1 LALVSAAPSTG
12 ERAMTAKV
20 ITPQTVTSPAKP
32 AAEPSAVEDCITTTE
47 LLKLAHARIAGP
59 TWDYVA
65 GGSES
70 ETAKRRNRAAID
82 AWAFVPRVLR
92 NVSRVDLSA
101 TVLGT
106 RLRMPVLLAPVGS
119 LQVVGDGG
127 AASSIKAAHQFG
139 VLPVISS
146 SSQPS
151 IEDCAAAAPCDKW
164 YQLYI
169 RGDWDWVEAQVGR
182 IRSAG
187 YRALV
192 LTVDA
197 PVYSVRDRQLHHRWL
212 PPSKKA
218 VHDSADQQ
226 ALMDWDFGARVKKFA
241 GIPLALK
248 GIQCAADAELAL
260 KHGVDVIWLSNHG
273 GRHLDHAR
281 PTLDVLREVAPVVAG
296 HAPIVVD
303 GGFMRGSDVIKAIAF
318 GASAVAVGR
327 MQAYALA
334 AGGAAGVRRYLE
346 IVEEEMQTTMAML
359 GVTTLSGLNAGY
371 LERLGLAG
379 TAPRP
384 FPQLPDHIT
393 I

>member
-1 LALVSAAPSTG
+1 MTAPGPSAAP
-12 ERAMTAKV
+12 
-20 ITPQTVTSPAKP
+20 
-32 AAEPSAVEDCITTTE
+32 AAEISAADDCITTTE
-47 LLKLAHARIAGP
+47 LILKAHARSEAA
-59 TWDYVA
+59 TWGYVS

-92 NVSRVDLSA
+92 NVSRIDLSA
-101 TVLGT
+101 QILKT

-119 LQVVGDGG
+119 LQVVGEGG
-127 AASSIKAAHQFG
+127 AASSIGAADVFG

-146 SSQPS
+146 SSQPP
-151 IEDCAAAAPCDKW
+151 IEDCAKAAQCDKW

-169 RGDWDWVEAQVGR
+169 RGDWDWVKTMVGR
-182 IRSAG
+182 IRTSS

-218 VHDSADQQ
+218 VHDDDFQ
-226 ALMDWDFGARVKKFA
+226 ALMDWDFVARVKEFA
-241 GIPLALK
+241 GIPIALK
-248 GIQCAADAELAL
+248 GIQCAADAEIAL
-260 KHGVDVIWLSNHG
+260 KRGVDVIWVSNHG

-281 PTLDVLREVAPVVAG
+281 PTLDVLREVAPVVG
-296 HAPIVVD
+296 GRVPIVVD
-303 GGFMRGSDVIKAIAF
+303 GGFMRGSDFIKAIAF
-318 GASAVAVGR
+318 GATAVAVGR

-334 AGGAAGVRRYLE
+334 AAGAAGIRRYLE
-346 IVEEEMQTTMAML
+346 IVEEEMQTSMAMI
-359 GVTTLSGLNAGY
+359 GVTSLAELNPGY
-371 LERLGLAG
+371 LKRLGRAG

-384 FPQLPDHIT
+384 FPLLPEDIN

>member
-1 LALVSAAPSTG
+1 MSVTLQPAAP
-12 ERAMTAKV
+12 E
-20 ITPQTVTSPAKP
+20 
-32 AAEPSAVEDCITTTE
+32 AAADDCITTTE
-47 LLKLAHARIAGP
+47 LIMRAYARSEAA
-59 TWDYVA
+59 TWAYVS

-82 AWAFVPRVLR
+82 AWAFVPRVLVD
-92 NVSRVDLSA
+92 VSRVN
-101 TVLGT
+101 TGTRILGT
-106 RLRMPVLLAPVGS
+106 ALRLPIVLAPVGS
-119 LQVVGDGG
+119 LQVVGEGG
-127 AASSIKAAHQFG
+127 AASSIRAAHEFG

-169 RGDWDWVEAQVGR
+169 RGDWHWAKGMIAR
-182 IRSAG
+182 IRRAH

-212 PPSKKA
+212 PPSKTA
-218 VHDSADQQ
+218 VHDDDHQ
-226 ALMDWDFGARVKKFA
+226 ALLDWNFVDLLKDEA

-248 GIQCAADAELAL
+248 GIQCAADAEIAL
-260 KHGVDVIWLSNHG
+260 KHGVDVIWISNHG

-296 HAPIVVD
+296 QVPIVVD
-303 GGFMRGSDVIKAIAF
+303 GGFMRGSDFIKAVAL
-318 GASAVAVGR
+318 GATAVAVGR

-334 AGGAAGVRRYLE
+334 AAGAAGVKRYLE
-346 IVEEEMQTTMAML
+346 IVEEEVQTTLAAI
-359 GVTTLSGLNAGY
+359 GVTSLAALDSSC
-371 LERLGLAG
+371 LERLGSDG

-384 FPQLPDHIT
+384 FPLLPAHIN

>member
-1 LALVSAAPSTG
+1 MN
-12 ERAMTAKV
+12 EN
-20 ITPQTVTSPAKP
+20 AKP
-32 AAEPSAVEDCITTTE
+32 TPEQRPIEDCITTTE
-47 LLKLAHARIAGP
+47 LILRAHGRSAAA
-59 TWDYVA
+59 TWDYVC

-82 AWAFVPRVLR
+82 SWAFVPRVLLD
-92 NVSRVDLSA
+92 VSRIDLA
-101 TVLGT
+101 TTILGT
-106 RLRMPVLLAPVGS
+106 RLRMPVMLAPVGS

-127 AASSIKAAHQFG
+127 AASSIRAAHAFG
-139 VLPVISS
+139 SLPVISS

-151 IEDCAAAAPCDKW
+151 IEDCAVAAPCDKW

-169 RGDWDWVEAQVGR
+169 RGNWEWVKTMVGR
-182 IRSAG
+182 IRSAS

-197 PVYSVRDRQLHHRWL
+197 PVYSVRDRQLHNRWL
-212 PPSKKA
+212 PPSKQA
-218 VHDSADQQ
+218 VHDAADQQ
-226 ALMDWDFGARVKKFA
+226 AMMDWDFVARVKDIA

-248 GIQCAADAELAL
+248 GIQCAADAEIAL
-260 KHGVDVIWLSNHG
+260 KRGIDVIWISNHG

-296 HAPIVVD
+296 RATIVVD
-303 GGFMRGSDVIKAIAF
+303 GGFMRGADFIKAMAF
-318 GASAVAVGR
+318 GATAVAVGR

-359 GVTTLSGLNAGY
+359 GVTALAGLNPDY
-371 LERLGLAG
+371 LERYGPAG

-384 FPQLPDHIT
+384 FPHLPEHIV